1 MDDILRKKLLREEL
15 KEKNKGKN
23 TVACKYRVK
32 IDVFVM
38 LKMSINKSNESRQ

>member
-1 MDDILRKKLLREEL
+1 MDDILRKELLRKEL

-38 LKMSINKSNESRQ
+38 LIERINKSNESK